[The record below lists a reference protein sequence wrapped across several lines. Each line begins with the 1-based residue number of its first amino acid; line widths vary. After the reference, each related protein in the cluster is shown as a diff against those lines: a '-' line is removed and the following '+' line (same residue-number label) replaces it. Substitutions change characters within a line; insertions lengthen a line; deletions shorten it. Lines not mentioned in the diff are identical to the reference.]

1 MEKPINM
8 DTNYEMKVTVED
20 VANTFLNIKEILQGV
35 LPMGKLKAVM
45 DRQIFAHLS
54 NLSDPELVLY
64 YKDQS
69 YSFNV

>member
-8 DTNYEMKVTVED
+8 DPNYEMKVTAED
-20 VANTFLNIKEILQGV
+20 VPNTFLHIKEILQGV

-45 DRQIFAHLS
+45 DRQIFDQNLS

-64 YKDQS
+64 YKD
-69 YSFNV
+69 